1 MFSFSFCGVTILDN
15 YLHKEGKRWREG
27 GELGGGSLCL
37 KDFVNYFVAKIWLKI
52 EDSFVFRIS

>member
-27 GELGGGSLCL
+27 GGSLCL
-37 KDFVNYFVAKIWLKI
+37 KDFVNYFVAKIGLKI